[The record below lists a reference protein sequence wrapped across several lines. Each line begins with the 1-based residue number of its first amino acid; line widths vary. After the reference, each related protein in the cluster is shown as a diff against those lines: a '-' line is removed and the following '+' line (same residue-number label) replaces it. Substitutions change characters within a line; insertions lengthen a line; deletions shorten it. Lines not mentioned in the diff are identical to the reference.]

1 MAGNALRSRGPDRRI
16 LIVDDEVLIADYVAM
31 AAEKLGFRV
40 VGVASSFDEALQ
52 LADPIGPEIAVV
64 DVNLGTGRDGVDLAL
79 RLQALHGTR
88 IMFISGGESP
98 LARAEQAGI
107 EGATFLKKPFVEAGF
122 GQRLQEISA
131 LPSHP

>member
-1 MAGNALRSRGPDRRI
+1 MRGADRTI

-40 VGVASSFDEALQ
+40 VGVASSFDEALAFAQ
-52 LADPIGPEIAVV
+52 AIDPEIAVV
-64 DVNLGTGRDGVDLAL
+64 DVNLGIGRDGVELAR
-79 RLQALHGTR
+79 RLQALHGSR

-107 EGATFLKKPFVEAGF
+107 EGATFLKKPFVEGGF
-122 GQRLQEISA
+122 AQRLQETLA
-131 LPSHP
+131 LPSDS